1 MKILFSRNILQML
14 REGLQVRET
23 AHTHTHN
30 VPGEMINGNHRVWSL
45 NLHQG

>member
-1 MKILFSRNILQML
+1 ML

-23 AHTHTHN
+23 AHTHTHTHTHTHN